1 MECKPLNYSLEG
13 RGKERLAQQQ
23 GMFSKWMIVY
33 IISADPAKQLSKND
47 FFLAGRYLGTLG
59 KAVL

>member
-13 RGKERLAQQQ
+13 LGKEWLAQQQ

-47 FFLAGRYLGTLG
+47 FFLAGRYLGTLD